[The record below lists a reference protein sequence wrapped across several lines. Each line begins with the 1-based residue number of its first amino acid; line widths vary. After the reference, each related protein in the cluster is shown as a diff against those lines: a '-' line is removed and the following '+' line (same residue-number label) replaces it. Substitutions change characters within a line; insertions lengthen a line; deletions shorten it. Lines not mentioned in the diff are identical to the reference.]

1 MRYSNAEEPMPDP
14 TYLTRRQCLA
24 ALSSLP
30 LLGFAARLTPAAT
43 PQVVA
48 VRFGKLVDG
57 KGRTFTDAVVIVANG
72 KIASVGT
79 SAPSLPKGTE
89 EIDLKQFTGI
99 PGLIDAHTHLTY
111 VYDPATKVSPLQQPG
126 RLPQVD
132 VFLAQENARKT
143 LETGVT
149 TVRDLGASDFSD
161 VALRDL
167 INRGLVVGPR
177 MFVCGHG
184 LVLRKDGPA
193 LSSLKGAVRGAK
205 EIEEFIQVQGPEMEW
220 VKIYGSTGTWDDVT
234 GDPTFSKEDL
244 AVAVMAAHKAKKR
257 VAIHAYG
264 PVAAQAAVEAGA
276 DSVEHG
282 ADFDEKLLQEMVRK
296 KVVWVPTIDHNRYYA
311 ENAKLY
317 GFTAKGVGNLND
329 YIERNLKTAQ
339 RAVKAGVR
347 FAMGSDAVFTMF
359 GENTRELDWFVKA
372 GMTAEEALRTA
383 TTNAAALLG
392 QEKTLGAVAPGY
404 AGDLV
409 AVEGSPLKDITAVTR
424 GVRWVMKAGRVVV
437 DRTRK
442 E

>member
-1 MRYSNAEEPMPDP
+1 MPAPIEP
-14 TYLTRRQCLA
+14 TRRQCLLTLA
-24 ALSSLP
+24 SIP
-30 LLGFAARLTPAAT
+30 LLGLAAPRVPAV
-43 PQVVA
+43 PPRVSA
-48 VRFGKLVDG
+48 VRFGKLVYG
-57 KGRTFTDAVVIVANG
+57 KGRMITDAIVVVEDG

-79 SAPSLPKGTE
+79 SLPALPKGAE
-89 EIDLKQFTGI
+89 EIDLRHLTGI
-99 PGLIDAHTHLTY
+99 PGLIDAHTHLTF
-111 VYDPATKVSPLQQPG
+111 VYDPSTEVSPLKQPA
-126 RLPQVD
+126 RLPQVE

-149 TVRDLGASDFSD
+149 TVRDLGASDLSD

-167 INRGLVVGPR
+167 INRGLIVGPR

-184 LVLRKDGPA
+184 LALRKEGATPA
-193 LSSLKGAVRGAK
+193 WKGEVRGAK
-205 EIEEFIQVQGPEMEW
+205 EIEKLIREQSVPEIDW

-244 AVAVMAAHKAKKR
+244 AVAVAAARKAKKR

-264 PVAAQAAVEAGA
+264 PAAAQAAVEAGA

-282 ADFDEKLLQEMVRK
+282 ADFDENLLREIARK

-317 GFTAKGVGNLND
+317 GFTEKAVGNLND

-339 RAVKAGVR
+339 RAIRAGVR

-359 GENTRELDWFVKA
+359 GENTRELGWFVKA

-383 TTNAAALLG
+383 TTNAAELLG
-392 QEKTLGAVAPGY
+392 QEKTLGAIAPGY
-404 AGDLV
+404 VGDLV
-409 AVEGSPLKDITAVTR
+409 AVEGNPLKDITAVIR
-424 GVRWVMKAGRVVV
+424 RVRWVMKAGQVVV
-437 DRTRK
+437 DRTRQG
-442 E
+442 

>member
-1 MRYSNAEEPMPDP
+1 MAAP
-14 TYLTRRQCLA
+14 TDLTRRQCLA

-30 LLGFAARLTPAAT
+30 LFGFPAQAAPAAT
-43 PQVVA
+43 SRVVA

-57 KGRTFTDAVVIVANG
+57 KGRTLSDAVVVVENG

-79 SAPSLPKGTE
+79 APPCLPKGTE

-99 PGLIDAHTHLTY
+99 SGLIDVHTHLTY
-111 VYDPATKVSPLQQPG
+111 VYDPATKVSPLKQPG

-143 LETGVT
+143 LESGVT
-149 TVRDLGASDFSD
+149 TVRDLGASDLND

-193 LSSLKGAVRGAK
+193 PASLKGAVGGAK
-205 EIEEFIQVQGPEMEW
+205 EIEEFIRVQAFPEIDW
-220 VKIYGSTGTWDDVT
+220 VKIYGSTGTYDDVT

-244 AVAVMAAHKAKKR
+244 AVAVATAHEVKKR

-264 PVAAQAAVEAGA
+264 AAAAQAAVEAGA

-282 ADFDEKLLQEMVRK
+282 ADFEERLLKEMVRK

-311 ENAKLY
+311 ENAKFY
-317 GFTAKGVGNLND
+317 GFTDKAVGNLND

-359 GENTRELDWFVKA
+359 GENTRELAWFVKA
-372 GMTAEEALRTA
+372 GMTAEEALQTA
-383 TTNAAALLG
+383 TTNAAELLG
-392 QEKTLGAVAPGY
+392 QEKILGAIAPGY
-404 AGDLV
+404 AADLV
-409 AVEGSPLKDITAVTR
+409 AVEGNPLKDITAVIR

-442 E
+442 P